1 MYKKGKLEKI
11 TFNYLQSIKNK
22 KIVLFGS
29 GNIAEKT
36 IRKGEGLDIDF
47 IVDNSKN
54 LQNSN
59 FLNYDILDPKN
70 INQNHIILICSTAIS
85 DISDQLDS
93 FGMKPNIDYFI
104 SPILNDLLA
113 IEELENIKSTVYF
126 TSGTVSKDIYG
137 GGFYQLTIE
146 NEIYNLNK
154 LYNGPCYGSVKVDDK
169 IYFIDTDKGI
179 FSFNTLNSSI
189 KFLKETPVKS
199 RAHGISYNVSNENF
213 YVTCSYLDA
222 VIEYDSNFN
231 ELSRFKLSNKIDFS
245 GNPHHHCNDNFS
257 IGNSLYVSMFSSTGN
272 WKKDVFDG
280 CIAEFDIDTKERL
293 PDLKKDLYMPHNV
306 QYYDG
311 SIHVLDSLPGHLKAN
326 NFSVIGTFP
335 AFTRGLDYNNGL
347 YYIGQ
352 SKNRN
357 FSKVLGL
364 SNNISIDC
372 GIIIFNPTQKVSRF
386 IPVSMQIG
394 EIHSI
399 ISND

>member
-1 MYKKGKLEKI
+1 MKLEKI
-11 TFNYLQSIKNK
+11 TFNYLQSIKNR

-36 IRKGEGLDIDF
+36 LRKGLDLDIDF
-47 IVDNSKN
+47 IVDNSIN
-54 LQNSN
+54 LQNTS
-59 FLNYDILDPKN
+59 FLNYKVQNPKN
-70 INQNHIILICSTAIS
+70 IKSNQIVLICSTAVS
-85 DISDQLDS
+85 DISEQLDS
-93 FGMKPNIDYFI
+93 YGLKPNIDYFI

-113 IEELENIKSTVYF
+113 IEELEKINTTVYF
-126 TSGTVSKDIYG
+126 TSGTVSKNNFG
-137 GGFYQLTIE
+137 GGFYKLSVNRE
-146 NEIYNLNK
+146 NYNLKK
-154 LYNGPCYGSVKVDDK
+154 LYSGPCYGSVKVENK

-179 FSFNTLNSSI
+179 FSFNIKNNSI
-189 KFLKETPVKS
+189 DFVKETPSKS
-199 RAHGISYNVSNENF
+199 RAHGISYNISNQKF

-222 VIEYDSNFN
+222 VIEYDLNFN
-231 ELSRFKLSNKIDFS
+231 ELSRFNLSKKIDFS
-245 GNPHHHCNDNFS
+245 GSPHHHCNDNS
-257 IGNSLYVSMFSSTGN
+257 AIGNSLYVSMFSSTGN

-280 CIAEFDIDTKERL
+280 CIAEFDIETKERL

-335 AFTRGLDYNNGL
+335 AFTRGLDYKNGL
-347 YYIGQ
+347 YFIGQ

-386 IPVSMQIG
+386 IPLSMQIG

-399 ISND
+399 ISYD

>member
-1 MYKKGKLEKI
+1 MKLEKI
-11 TFNYLQSIKNK
+11 TFNYLQSIKNR

-36 IRKGEGLDIDF
+36 LRKGLDLDIDF
-47 IVDNSKN
+47 IVDNSIN
-54 LQNSN
+54 LQNTI
-59 FLNYDILDPKN
+59 FLNYKVQNPKN
-70 INQNHIILICSTAIS
+70 IKSNQIVLICSTAIS
-85 DISDQLDS
+85 DISEQLDS
-93 FGMKPNIDYFI
+93 YGLKPNIDYFI

-113 IEELENIKSTVYF
+113 IEELEKINTTVYF
-126 TSGTVSKDIYG
+126 TSGTVSKNNFG
-137 GGFYQLTIE
+137 GGFYRLFVNKE
-146 NEIYNLNK
+146 DYNLKK
-154 LYNGPCYGSVKVDDK
+154 LYSGPCYGSVRVDDK

-179 FSFNTLNSSI
+179 FSFSI
-189 KFLKETPVKS
+189 KDNSIDFVKETPSKS
-199 RAHGISYNVSNENF
+199 RAHGISYNTSNKNF

-245 GNPHHHCNDNFS
+245 GSPHHHCNDNLA

-280 CIAEFDIDTKERL
+280 CIAEFDINTKERL
-293 PDLKKDLYMPHNV
+293 SDLKKDLYMPHNV
-306 QYYDG
+306 RYYDG

-326 NFSVIGTFP
+326 NFSIIGTFP
-335 AFTRGLDYNNGL
+335 AFTRGLDYKNGL
-347 YYIGQ
+347 YFVGQ

-372 GIIIFNPTQKVSRF
+372 GIIIFNPIQKVSRF
-386 IPVSMQIG
+386 IPVSMNIG
-394 EIHSI
+394 EIHSVV
-399 ISND
+399 SLS

>member
-1 MYKKGKLEKI
+1 MKLEKI

-36 IRKGEGLDIDF
+36 LRKGSGLDIDF
-47 IVDNSKN
+47 IVDNSIN
-54 LQNSN
+54 LQNTN
-59 FLNYDILDPKN
+59 FLNYKIHNPKN
-70 INQNHIILICSTAIS
+70 IKSNQIVLICSTAVS
-85 DISDQLDS
+85 DISEQLDS
-93 FGMKPNIDYFI
+93 YGLKPNIDYFV

-113 IEELENIKSTVYF
+113 IEELEKINKIVYF
-126 TSGTVSKDIYG
+126 TSGTVSKNNFG
-137 GGFYQLTIE
+137 GGFYKLSINRE
-146 NEIYNLNK
+146 DYNLK
-154 LYNGPCYGSVKVDDK
+154 RLHSGPCYGSVRVEDT

-179 FSFNTLNSSI
+179 FSFSI
-189 KFLKETPVKS
+189 KNNSIEFVKETPSKS
-199 RAHGISYNVSNENF
+199 RAHGISYNINNKNF

-245 GNPHHHCNDNFS
+245 GNPHHHCNDNFA

-280 CIAEFDIDTKERL
+280 CIAEFDIDKRERL

-306 QYYDG
+306 RFYDG

-326 NFSVIGTFP
+326 NFSIIGTFP

-386 IPVSMQIG
+386 IPLSMQIG

-399 ISND
+399 ISYD